1 MRERIEVA
9 KRFQFISEKL
19 QSHGPRTRGRIDVE
33 DAPAQ
38 GGFAFLCHL
47 RFWFV
52 TLFFKP
58 LDQIER
64 LKPVAPIQ
72 IARALLQIIRR
83 ESSLLQRFDTSNDER
98 RVLRVACS
106 SPRQRDQS
114 FQPFAD
120 DIGVRQLRLVRQG
133 FPRGVEERLSVV
145 R

>member
-1 MRERIEVA
+1 M
-9 KRFQFISEKL
+9 
-19 QSHGPRTRGRIDVE
+19 
-33 DAPAQ
+33 
-38 GGFAFLCHL
+38 

-133 FPRGVEERLSVV
+133 FPRGKEERLSVA